1 MGRGFQ
7 TNRSSAKR
15 VKGEFDGV
23 QLVKGAS
30 ATTSKT
36 TKKKSARKGS
46 GGGVLEIV
54 GW

>member
-7 TNRSSAKR
+7 TNRSSAER
-15 VKGEFDGV
+15 VNGEFDGV

-36 TKKKSARKGS
+36 TKKK
-46 GGGVLEIV
+46 VL
-54 GW
+54 GKAA